1 MSLGGNRDPCPKKW
15 AVVATS
21 TRNCLTTKK
30 EEILLVRGKIQTN
43 KKFLLTLF
51 LFSTSW
57 LPKRVSGSNRF
68 PSFPFFLFFFRASFS
83 LFFVT
88 GVHPIYS
95 FSSSSLL
102 FSIQAPRKKM
112 WENVPLPG
120 NGNQTRSSSS
130 FIRGKNIYIRG
141 KKLRYK
147 QALHLLPVVFT
158 TGLTFR
164 GTAFLRENRAVTR
177 HNKKISYAPMFL
189 ERECNQSTPPV
200 WQSVAPFAVVNS

>member
-1 MSLGGNRDPCPKKW
+1 M
-15 AVVATS
+15 
-21 TRNCLTTKK
+21 
-30 EEILLVRGKIQTN
+30 
-43 KKFLLTLF
+43 
-51 LFSTSW
+51 
-57 LPKRVSGSNRF
+57 SGSNRF

-158 TGLTFR
+158 GFTFR
-164 GTAFLRENRAVTR
+164 EPFLREKPRCYYR
-177 HNKKISYAPMFL
+177 HDKKISNAPMFL
-189 ERECNQSTPPV
+189 ERECNQSRYTACLTECCSFRCREFV
-200 WQSVAPFAVVNS
+200 IRS

>member
-1 MSLGGNRDPCPKKW
+1 MNFFLEKKKSTKMGLGGNRDPCNKKW

-102 FSIQAPRKKM
+102 FSIQAPRKKD
-112 WENVPLPG
+112 V
-120 NGNQTRSSSS
+120 
-130 FIRGKNIYIRG
+130 GKRALTWKWKSDTLVIFFYPG
-141 KKLRYK
+141 KKYIYK
-147 QALHLLPVVFT
+147 GKEVAL
-158 TGLTFR
+158 
-164 GTAFLRENRAVTR
+164 
-177 HNKKISYAPMFL
+177 
-189 ERECNQSTPPV
+189 
-200 WQSVAPFAVVNS
+200 